1 MPLPLLIGAAV
12 VAGGWGIKKGVDAKD
27 DFDTA
32 KRLNSKAEGVFDDAK
47 EKLENER
54 NQAQSAMESLGKRK
68 FNTYKEQV
76 IPFVDAF
83 SKIKNL
89 DFKDKELIENGLG
102 GFNEN
107 ELKDLKSNALK
118 MKEVVSG
125 GVASL
130 GAGGLAG
137 MAAYGGVGYLGAAS
151 TGAAIS
157 GLSGVAAT
165 NATLAWL
172 GGGSLAT
179 GGMGMA
185 GGAAVLGGIVAGP
198 VLAIGGMMLAS
209 KAEEAKHDAYG
220 NVEKAELAAEEMKT
234 AVIATRGIKTR
245 FAEVNELLRVLGGIF
260 LPQIDKLTT
269 LITKEKNYAKF
280 TEQQKNDVYLV
291 FQLAVTVKNILEAP
305 VLTEKGELNR
315 ETHKLLRSTEG
326 LMKIK

>member
-1 MPLPLLIGAAV
+1 MPLPLLIGVAV
-12 VAGGWGIKKGVDAKD
+12 LAGGWGVKKGVDAKD

-32 KRLNSKAEGVFDDAK
+32 KRLTSKAKNIYDSAK
-47 EKLENER
+47 SRLEKER
-54 NQAQSAMESLGKRK
+54 SQTQSTMERLGKRK

-83 SKIKNL
+83 RKIKNL
-89 DFKDKELIENGLG
+89 EFNDKEMEENGLSD
-102 GFNEN
+102 FNETQSDHLIN
-107 ELKDLKSNALK
+107 SALGMKDA
-118 MKEVVSG
+118 VG
-125 GVASL
+125 GGIASV

-137 MAAYGGVGYLGAAS
+137 MAAYGGVGYLGTAS

-157 GLSGVAAT
+157 GLSGAAAT

-209 KAEEAKHDAYG
+209 KAEEAKHNAYG
-220 NVEKAELAAEEMKT
+220 NVEKAELASEEMKT

-245 FAEVNELLRVLGGIF
+245 FVEVNELLRDLEFIF
-260 LPQIDKLTT
+260 EPQLDKFLT
-269 LITKEKNYAKF
+269 LISKNNNYAKF
-280 TEQQKNDVYLV
+280 TEQQKKDVYQV
-291 FQLAVTVKNILEAP
+291 FQLAVTIKNILEAP
-305 VLTEKGELNR
+305 VLTKSGELNE
-315 ETHKLLRSTEG
+315 ETGKLLINTKK
-326 LMKIK
+326 LN

>member
-12 VAGGWGIKKGVDAKD
+12 LLGGVGIKKGVDAKD

-32 KRLNSKAEGVFDDAK
+32 KRLNSKAKSLFDSAK
-47 EKLENER
+47 GRLEKER
-54 NQAQSAMESLGKRK
+54 SQTQSTMERLGKRK
-68 FNTYKEQV
+68 FSVYKEQI
-76 IPFVDAF
+76 IPFVDVF
-83 SKIKNL
+83 SQIKNL
-89 DFKDKELIENGLG
+89 DFKNKELIENGLSD
-102 GFNEN
+102 FNED

-118 MKEVVSG
+118 MKDVVGG

-137 MAAYGGVGYLGAAS
+137 MAAYGGVGYVGAAS

-157 GLSGVAAT
+157 GLSGAAAT

-198 VLAIGGMMLAS
+198 VLAIGGMMMAS
-209 KAEEAKHDAYG
+209 KAEEAKHDAYS

-234 AVIATRGIKTR
+234 AVVATRGIKTR
-245 FAEVNELLRVLGGIF
+245 FVEVNELLRELEVIF
-260 LPQIDKLTT
+260 KPQLEMLVT
-269 LITKEKNYAKF
+269 LISKQKNYAKY
-280 TEQQKNDVYLV
+280 TEQQKNDVYLI
-291 FQLAVTVKNILEAP
+291 FQLAVTIKNILEAP
-305 VLTEKGELNR
+305 ILTKKGELNKV
-315 ETHKLLRSTEG
+315 TGKLVQTTKKLH
-326 LMKIK
+326 

>member
-12 VAGGWGIKKGVDAKD
+12 LLGGVGIKKGVDAKD

-32 KRLNSKAEGVFDDAK
+32 KRLNSKAKNLFDSAK
-47 EKLENER
+47 GRLEKER
-54 NQAQSAMESLGKRK
+54 SQTQSTMERLGKRK
-68 FNTYKEQV
+68 FSVYKEQI
-76 IPFVDAF
+76 IPFVDVF
-83 SKIKNL
+83 SQIKNL
-89 DFKDKELIENGLG
+89 DFKNKELIENGLSD
-102 GFNEN
+102 FNED

-118 MKEVVSG
+118 MKDVVGG

-137 MAAYGGVGYLGAAS
+137 MAAYGGVGYVGAAS

-157 GLSGVAAT
+157 GLSGAAAT

-198 VLAIGGMMLAS
+198 VLAIGGMMMAS
-209 KAEEAKHDAYG
+209 KAEEAKHDAYS

-234 AVIATRGIKTR
+234 AVVATRGIKTR
-245 FAEVNELLRVLGGIF
+245 FVEVNELLRELEVIF
-260 LPQIDKLTT
+260 KPQLEKLVN
-269 LITKEKNYAKF
+269 LISKQKNYAKY
-280 TEQQKNDVYLV
+280 TEQQKNDVYLI
-291 FQLAVTVKNILEAP
+291 FQLAVTIKNILEAP
-305 VLTEKGELNR
+305 ILTKKGELNK
-315 ETHKLLRSTEG
+315 TTGKLVQTTKKLH
-326 LMKIK
+326 